1 MDARDAKVTEE
12 VEKLAVPVVESQGIT
27 LVDVVYRR
35 EPSGRT
41 LRLIVDRAGGVS
53 LEECA
58 SISTELADLLDV
70 KSQIHGPYNMEVSS
84 PGLDFRLT
92 KPGHFRHFE
101 GRRVALWT
109 RSPVDGKRYFEGV
122 LKSFSEGK
130 VITVAVGEE
139 VVDVFFDNVAKAR
152 LND

>member
-1 MDARDAKVTEE
+1 MDTRDAQVIDE
-12 VEKLAVPVVESQGIT
+12 VERLAGPVVASQGIT

-41 LRLIVDRAGGVS
+41 LRLIVDKVGGVS

-101 GRRVALWT
+101 GRRVAVWV
-109 RSPVDGKRYFEGV
+109 RSPVDGKKFFEGV
-122 LKSFSEGK
+122 LQSFSEGG
-130 VITVAVGEE
+130 VVTVAVGEE
-139 VVDVFFDNVAKAR
+139 VIAVSFDNVAKAR